1 MLKPTGKR
9 EKTTPTLSDR
19 SEGNRDD
26 AQRAPW
32 SLKPAKVGARGL
44 LRLGAG
50 SVLAAFFI
58 GTGDIVIATRMGAR
72 FGYAMWW
79 SYFVLAVAG
88 WAMID
93 MSVRYYLR
101 FGKTPMTIFKDIHP
115 SLAILMFV
123 LVVVCAVLGSSAQ
136 WNTCAMV
143 LSSFYPQTPLLEL
156 SGAVA
161 AILAV
166 VVVFQGY
173 FDKLEKF
180 FAIALGALIVC
191 FFASAVMANANW
203 LEAAR
208 GLVPNVPREALE
220 SDAGMTDWANLLV
233 ANSGSMIN
241 AWLILLY
248 PYAMMEKR
256 QWSRDLQVRVNI
268 LHRVRFDYAWGMVAA
283 AIVALPLMAAGASV
297 ARQLGVIPT
306 HYSDFALLLDPLA
319 REVAGKDV
327 GKWAVRLFLGGLFI
341 AAWTSG
347 IAWWMGGAYAI
358 LDIFKLPIKMNSKP
372 MRVVVILFLVPSVAL
387 LFLRIDPATMI
398 TIFAIFLAIVF
409 PIVGILVV
417 WRISRR
423 DMGYFRWA
431 RVATVIIVVDVFA
444 LVISIAAGWGQ
455 LDHVLKQSRKIPP
468 REPAEQAATA
478 RTSDPSPRP
487 LSGAAQSESR

>member
-1 MLKPTGKR
+1 MSEPR
-9 EKTTPTLSDR
+9 ED
-19 SEGNRDD
+19 NRDD
-26 AQRAPW
+26 SRPAPW

-79 SYFVLAVAG
+79 SYFVLAIAG

-101 FGKTPMTIFKDIHP
+101 FGKTPMTLFKDIHP

-123 LVVVCAVLGSSAQ
+123 LVVVCAVLGSAAQ
-136 WNTCAMV
+136 WKTCAMA

-166 VVVFQGY
+166 IVIFQGY
-173 FDKLEKF
+173 FDKIEKF

-208 GLVPNVPREALE
+208 GLVPSVPTKVDRA
-220 SDAGMTDWANLLV
+220 DWANLLV
-233 ANSGSMIN
+233 GNSGLMIN

-256 QWSRDLQVRVNI
+256 QWSHDLQTRVNI

-319 REVAGKDV
+319 REAAGKDV

-358 LDIFKLPIKMNSKP
+358 LDIFKLPIKMNSRP
-372 MRVVVILFLVPSVAL
+372 MRVVVLLFLIPSVAL

-398 TIFAIFLAIVF
+398 IIFAVFLAVVF
-409 PIVGILVV
+409 PIVGLLVV
-417 WRISRR
+417 WRVSRR

-431 RVATVIIVVDVFA
+431 RAATVIIVLDILA
-444 LVISIAAGWGQ
+444 LIVCIAAGWGQ
-455 LDHVLKQSRKIPP
+455 LIRVLK
-468 REPAEQAATA
+468 
-478 RTSDPSPRP
+478 
-487 LSGAAQSESR
+487 

>member
-1 MLKPTGKR
+1 MG
-9 EKTTPTLSDR
+9 EQSDNDRHDSQR
-19 SEGNRDD
+19 S
-26 AQRAPW
+26 PW
-32 SLKPAKVGARGL
+32 SLKPSKAGVRGL

-50 SVLAAFFI
+50 SILAAFFI

-79 SYFVLAVAG
+79 SYFVLAIAG

-161 AILAV
+161 AVLAV
-166 VVVFQGY
+166 IVVFQGY

-180 FAIALGALIVC
+180 FAIALGALVVC
-191 FFASAVMANANW
+191 FFASAIMANANW

-208 GLVPNVPREALE
+208 GLIPSVPKKEE
-220 SDAGMTDWANLLV
+220 MTHWSNLLV

-256 QWSRDLQVRVNI
+256 QWSRDLQTRVNI
-268 LHRVRFDYAWGMVAA
+268 LHRVRFDYAWGMLAA
-283 AIVALPLMAAGASV
+283 AIVALPLMAASASV

-327 GKWAVRLFLGGLFI
+327 GRWAIRLFLGGLFI

-372 MRVVVILFLVPSVAL
+372 MRVVVILFLIPSVAL

-409 PIVGILVV
+409 PIVGLLVV

-431 RVATVIIVVDVFA
+431 RVATVIIVLDIFA
-444 LVISIAAGWGQ
+444 LVISVVAGWGQ
-455 LDHVLKQSRKIPP
+455 LDRVLKQTQERPP
-468 REPAEQAATA
+468 EAPVREGASA
-478 RTSDPSPRP
+478 RAVDPSAPPVAGVPGPALR
-487 LSGAAQSESR
+487 